1 MTPRGRHDE
10 PMIFSS
16 LTLLIMLD
24 IIHNAFQSLVSQ
36 KFTKEEVSPR
46 WSWLDTFIH
55 NWRWSSWETSK
66 PYWCFLSSRGNA
78 SWTVPPL
85 HGGTVYRQ
93 MTVVSSAKTASKKL
107 FKQKTPLFALDFNT
121 KMVFIK
127 GKFCFDRVHVHL
139 SR

>member
-1 MTPRGRHDE
+1 MPFKALFPRSLPRRRFLHIGHGWTPLTTIGAGPHERLQNLVGV
-10 PMIFSS
+10 FSH
-16 LTLLIMLD
+16 L
-24 IIHNAFQSLVSQ
+24 
-36 KFTKEEVSPR
+36 EEMPQQ
-46 WSWLDTFIH
+46 
-55 NWRWSSWETSK
+55 
-66 PYWCFLSSRGNA
+66 
-78 SWTVPPL
+78 